1 MSKSNAN
8 DKICF
13 VNFIFKSG
21 CTDTIAVAATSENLW
36 KEFLSKFYTDGK
48 ALKKH
53 FFTFKGIDGNV
64 CVDMLT
70 VAKIEI
76 SNKDKSQ
83 KRGQH
88 ERF

>member
-48 ALKKH
+48 ALKNN
-53 FFTFKGIDGNV
+53 FFYF
-64 CVDMLT
+64 
-70 VAKIEI
+70 
-76 SNKDKSQ
+76 Q
-83 KRGQH
+83 RY
-88 ERF
+88 

>member
-1 MSKSNAN
+1 MSKSNTS

-36 KEFLSKFYTDGK
+36 KEFLSKFHTDGK
-48 ALKKH
+48 ALKNH

-76 SNKDKSQ
+76 SNKIKA
-83 KRGQH
+83 KRGD
-88 ERF
+88 

>member
-1 MSKSNAN
+1 MSKSNTS

-48 ALKKH
+48 ALKNN

-76 SNKDKSQ
+76 SNKIKA
-83 KRGQH
+83 KRGD
-88 ERF
+88 